1 MPKDDD
7 EKREAEERKH
17 MLMKKTIHTASH
29 GKITLPVSCTE
40 KSFGFKFW
48 NSTRISKSGTR
59 TQNSFNCLQM
69 EMMGYKKNN
78 SCL

>member
-1 MPKDDD
+1 MKPFEVDQMIFIDLKEPWPMPKDDD

-40 KSFGFKFW
+40 KSFGFTF
-48 NSTRISKSGTR
+48 
-59 TQNSFNCLQM
+59 
-69 EMMGYKKNN
+69 
-78 SCL
+78 